1 MSSLRQEVP
10 EFWSFFIYNLTATT
24 NSVIS
29 FSRSWQRGAT
39 ELAARGHE
47 VTLITGYETK
57 ENVTNLKTIVV
68 NTHLKGISANMFRMS
83 EGSMLWSNMKFDNYL
98 LSVAEGTLSDDNV
111 QALIKSKEH
120 FDVVI
125 LERLRNEAFHG
136 FCAHFKAHCVLSTSM
151 PASRLINLQLG
162 NSAPPSYVPEMC
174 STFSNN
180 MNFFERLSNAFAYV
194 FLTIWYRSYMQPL
207 HNNLMHKHFPDVPDL
222 SDIFHNISLVLINAH
237 TATNPP
243 VPLLPNMIDI
253 GGYHI
258 RQPEPLSED
267 LKAYLDSSNEGV
279 ILVSMGSILRSA
291 YISDSKREAILNAL
305 GNLPQNVLWKW
316 DEESMPNQ
324 PRNIRLVKWLL
335 QNDVLGSVFCQ
346 FPVS

>member
-1 MSSLRQEVP
+1 MRVVLFQTVY
-10 EFWSFFIYNLTATT
+10 ILN
-24 NSVIS
+24 VILAA
-29 FSRSWQRGAT
+29 RGARILGIFHLQSYSHHQLGDKLFK

-68 NTHLKGISANMFRMS
+68 NTHLKGTSTNMFRMS

-120 FDVVI
+120 FDIVI

-222 SDIFHNISLVLINAH
+222 SDIFHNISLMLINAH

-253 GGYHI
+253 GEIIFGS
-258 RQPEPLSED
+258 LSH
-267 LKAYLDSSNEGV
+267 
-279 ILVSMGSILRSA
+279 
-291 YISDSKREAILNAL
+291 
-305 GNLPQNVLWKW
+305 
-316 DEESMPNQ
+316 
-324 PRNIRLVKWLL
+324 LVKI
-335 QNDVLGSVFCQ
+335 
-346 FPVS
+346 